1 MQNAQ
6 ENNLPGISLVRAVT
20 TLAAQLCIV
29 DYLLS
34 T

>member
-6 ENNLPGISLVRAVT
+6 KNNPPGISLVRAVT
-20 TLAAQLCIV
+20 TLVAQLCIA
-29 DYLLS
+29 DYLLN